1 MNDLKAEYTRI
12 WKENAMSVRKYCL
25 TQMREDTEKAEDIVL
40 EVFALLWK
48 KMITDGTPA
57 DAKVWLYATL
67 KRVMKEQHTAK

>member
-1 MNDLKAEYTRI
+1 
-12 WKENAMSVRKYCL
+12 
-25 TQMREDTEKAEDIVL
+25 MREDSEEAEDIVT

-48 KMITDGTPA
+48 KMITDGAPT